1 QEVRGIN
8 QELAKEVDEAFPV
21 DGITRYETVKNK
33 LLPIS
38 SELASK
44 ETNLLNHQKA
54 RNKQRDLLVDND
66 ILTKVTEEVNYKQE
80 ALENEQEIKALE
92 QQIEKNNNQIQ
103 SLLKE
108 LNIGLAK
115 SDLANY
121 PLSFS
126 DEKTWGKL
134 KADREQFN

>member
-1 QEVRGIN
+1 EKRLESDEITIELEKINEEITELKLALETLDKQLVILPMLQEVRGIN

-54 RNKQRDLLVDND
+54 RNKQRDLL
-66 ILTKVTEEVNYKQE
+66 
-80 ALENEQEIKALE
+80 
-92 QQIEKNNNQIQ
+92 
-103 SLLKE
+103 
-108 LNIGLAK
+108 
-115 SDLANY
+115 
-121 PLSFS
+121 
-126 DEKTWGKL
+126 
-134 KADREQFN
+134 